1 MKYRMLQNCFIR
13 LSLFRY
19 FLMQC
24 SIISFMCT
32 LIRVYQCVST
42 VLGGTR
48 TNGDAAP
55 IPPPQ
60 FPALLGLSGVL
71 YYADI
76 DGLRSQPAPASQ
88 SF

>member
-32 LIRVYQCVST
+32 LIRVYQCV
-42 VLGGTR
+42 R
-48 TNGDAAP
+48 
-55 IPPPQ
+55 
-60 FPALLGLSGVL
+60 L
-71 YYADI
+71 Y
-76 DGLRSQPAPASQ
+76 
-88 SF
+88 

>member
-32 LIRVYQCVST
+32 LIRVYWQT
-42 VLGGTR
+42 H
-48 TNGDAAP
+48 
-55 IPPPQ
+55 
-60 FPALLGLSGVL
+60 F
-71 YYADI
+71 YAF
-76 DGLRSQPAPASQ
+76 GRL
-88 SF
+88 